1 MEQSEFE
8 KKVMEKILNSPEKP
22 YCILKNQYLNATITS
37 RKLTQVGFFTNF
49 KVPNKLI
56 VPGMKGLIMDVYA
69 KFDNSDSTCLFILF
83 VRSGKIDFLEGVMSD
98 GDRPSKYDKA
108 ILCYAFKDRRQ
119 HEIENYN

>member
-8 KKVMEKILNSPEKP
+8 EKVMEKILNSPEKP

-83 VRSGKIDFLEGVMSD
+83 VRSGKIDFLED
-98 GDRPSKYDKA
+98 
-108 ILCYAFKDRRQ
+108 ILSRSPWWCSPA
-119 HEIENYN
+119 